1 MILLYRCEKT
11 KIENTEKSILLNIIK
26 EELRRKNSKLTLA
39 KQKEREIGLDSS
51 ALAIL
56 NYDFDTARELINSYL
71 IRRKIEKF

>member
-1 MILLYRCEKT
+1 MHVKT